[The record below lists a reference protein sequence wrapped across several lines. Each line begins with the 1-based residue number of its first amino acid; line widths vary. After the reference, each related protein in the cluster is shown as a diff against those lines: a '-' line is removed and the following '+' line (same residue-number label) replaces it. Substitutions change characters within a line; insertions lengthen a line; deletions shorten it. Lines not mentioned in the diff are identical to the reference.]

1 MIIYFSGGKD
11 SLAVLHM
18 FKDDPDLEC
27 AFFGDTGDVYPH
39 MMEFVVSTCKKFN
52 VPLEIIKAKMS
63 QEKYHAE
70 FGYPSD
76 MVPTV
81 RSPDAKSTS
90 KNGGEQRLQSYLQCC
105 ANMCW
110 LPMQER
116 SLGKV
121 VYRGIKKCDEQGTD
135 VVNGFTNPISGIQY
149 INPIYDW
156 TDDMV
161 FDYLKKNNVE
171 VARHYKQVNVSLDCI
186 HCTAFTHSPSA
197 VDRLRWTKENYPSY
211 WPEIKRRFRV
221 VNEAIKEEAKLIDE
235 PFEFVLNDRG

>member
-27 AFFGDTGDVYPH
+27 VFFGDTGDTYPH
-39 MMEFVVSTCKKFN
+39 MMEFIIDTCKKFKA
-52 VPLEIIKAKMS
+52 PLEIITAKMG
-63 QEKYHAE
+63 QEEYHKQY
-70 FGYPSD
+70 GYPSD
-76 MVPTV
+76 MIPVV
-81 RSPDAKSTS
+81 RSPEGKAVRKQ
-90 KNGGEQRLQSYLQCC
+90 NGEQKLQSFVQCC
-105 ANMCW
+105 SNMCW

-116 SLGKV
+116 ALGKT
-121 VYRGIKKCDEQGTD
+121 VYRGIKKCDEHDT
-135 VVNGFTNPISGIQY
+135 VTNGYFDKASGIQY
-149 INPIYDW
+149 INPIWDW

-197 VDRLRWTKENYPSY
+197 VDRLKWTKENYPSY
-211 WPEIKRRFRV
+211 WPEIKRRFAV
-221 VNEAIKEEAKLIDE
+221 VNKAIKEEAKLIDE
-235 PFEFVLNDRG
+235 PFEFVLNNRG

>member
-27 AFFGDTGDVYPH
+27 VYFGDTGDIYPH
-39 MMEFVVSTCKKFN
+39 MMKFVIDTCKKFN

-76 MVPTV
+76 MVPVV
-81 RSPDAKSTS
+81 RSPDAKSTM
-90 KNGGEQRLQSYLQCC
+90 KNNGAQRLQSFMQCC

-121 VYRGIKKCDEQGTD
+121 VYRGIKKCDEHGTD
-135 VVNGFTNPISGIQY
+135 VENGYTNPVSGIQY
-149 INPIYDW
+149 INPIYNW

-161 FDYLKKNNVE
+161 FEYLKKNNVE
-171 VARHYKQVNVSLDCI
+171 LARHYKQINVSMDCV
-186 HCTAFTHSPSA
+186 HCTAFTHSPTT

-211 WPEIKRRFRV
+211 WPEIQNRFKKV
-221 VNEAIKEEAKLIDE
+221 KEAIDAEAKIIDE
-235 PFEFVLNDRG
+235 PFDFVLNNRG

>member
-27 AFFGDTGDVYPH
+27 VYFGDTGDIYPH
-39 MMEFVVSTCKKFN
+39 MMKFVIDTCKKFN

-76 MVPTV
+76 MVPVV
-81 RSPDAKSTS
+81 RSPDAKST
-90 KNGGEQRLQSYLQCC
+90 
-105 ANMCW
+105 
-110 LPMQER
+110 MQER

-121 VYRGIKKCDEQGTD
+121 VYRGIKKCDEHGTD
-135 VVNGFTNPISGIQY
+135 VENGYTNPVSGIQY
-149 INPIYDW
+149 INPIYNW

-161 FDYLKKNNVE
+161 FEYLKKNNVE
-171 VARHYKQVNVSLDCI
+171 LARHYKQINVSMDCV
-186 HCTAFTHSPSA
+186 HCTAFTHSPTT

-211 WPEIKRRFRV
+211 WPEIQNRFKKV
-221 VNEAIKEEAKLIDE
+221 KEAIDAEAKIIDE
-235 PFEFVLNDRG
+235 PFDFVLNNRG